1 MYIKAQV
8 KRDRV
13 TKNLTKR
20 LTPGDIALIS
30 HRDLDEVAARSLVEK
45 EVVGIINTEET
56 ISGKYPNRGPEVLM
70 KEGIPIFEV
79 ENLEAVEG
87 LNEGDI
93 IEISKD
99 SILKDGKIVA
109 RCIHLEDET
118 IKGLLKKGF
127 DNIEKELDA
136 FIENTLEY
144 AKKEKGLVTGSIK
157 IPRVKTNFN
166 NRHVLVVVRGQDYKQ
181 DFVTIKNYI
190 DEVKPILV
198 GVDGGGDALL
208 EFGYTPDV
216 VIGDMDSVSDNCLLS
231 AKEVIVHAF
240 RDGRAPGYER
250 VKNLGIDP
258 IIYPSPGTSEDIALL
273 LAYENNA
280 DLIVALGTHTNMID
294 FLEKG
299 RKGMASTFLTR
310 LKVGDKLVDARGVN
324 KLYGSDFNIKYLI
337 VIIIAAFI
345 PILILTLINPI
356 TRNFLKLLKIR
367 FMLMMGM

>member
-1 MYIKAQV
+1 MYIKAEV
-8 KRDRV
+8 KRDKV

-30 HRDLDEVAARSLVEK
+30 HKDLDEVAARSLVEK
-45 EVVGIINTEET
+45 EISGVINTEET

-70 KEGIPIFEV
+70 KAGIPIFEV
-79 ENLEAVEG
+79 DNLEAVEKIK
-87 LNEGDI
+87 EGDI
-93 IEISKD
+93 IEINESLISMNGAEIASCKY
-99 SILKDGKIVA
+99 LKNQDI
-109 RCIHLEDET
+109 ES
-118 IKGLLKKGF
+118 LLKKGF
-127 DNIEKELDA
+127 DNIEKELDG

-166 NRHVLVVVRGQDYKQ
+166 KRHVLVVVRGQDYKQ

-190 DEVKPILV
+190 DEVKPLLV

-208 EFGYTPDV
+208 EFGYTPDI
-216 VIGDMDSVSDNCLLS
+216 VIGDMDSVSDKSLLS

-240 RDGRAPGYER
+240 KDGRAPGYER
-250 VKNLGIDP
+250 VKNLGIEP
-258 IIYPSPGTSEDIALL
+258 VIYPSPGTSEDIALL

-324 KLYGSDFNIKYLI
+324 KLYSSEFDIKYLI
-337 VIIIAAFI
+337 VIIVAAFI
-345 PILILTLINPI
+345 PIIILTLINPI

-367 FMLMMGM
+367 FMLMLGI

>member
-20 LTPGDIALIS
+20 LSPGDIALIS

-45 EVVGIINTEET
+45 EIVGVINTEET

-70 KEGIPIFEV
+70 KKGIPIFEV
-79 ENLEAVEG
+79 EDLEVVE
-87 LNEGDI
+87 LIKEGDI
-93 IEISKD
+93 IEIENEAI
-99 SILKDGKIVA
+99 ILDGREVTK
-109 RCIHLEDET
+109 CHYLNNDL
-118 IKGLLKKGF
+118 IKSLLQKGF
-127 DNIEKELDA
+127 DNIELELDA

-157 IPRVKTNFN
+157 IPKVRTEFS
-166 NRHVLVVVRGQDYKQ
+166 NRQVLVVVRGQDYKQ
-181 DFVTIKNYI
+181 DFITIKNYI
-190 DEVKPILV
+190 DDIKPILV

-208 EFGYTPDV
+208 EFGYVPDI
-216 VIGDMDSVSDNCLLS
+216 VIGDMDSVSDQCLLS

-240 RDGRAPGYER
+240 KDGRAPGYER
-250 VKNLGIDP
+250 VKNLGIEP
-258 IIYPSPGTSEDIALL
+258 VIYPSPGTSEDIALL

-299 RKGMASTFLTR
+299 RPGMASTFLTR

-324 KLYGSDFNIKYLI
+324 KLYGSDFNIKYL
-337 VIIIAAFI
+337 VMIIIAAFI
-345 PILILTLINPI
+345 PIIILTLINPI
-356 TRNFLKLLKIR
+356 TRSFLKLLKIR
-367 FMLMMGM
+367 LRLLLGI